1 MRRFAIACAV
11 ALVAVGVSSVPARAA
26 APRDQ
31 GWWTVT
37 TPGPTPLP
45 AQLPAQPP
53 GPPDVPARGLLVQ
66 AGAGAAMPSAYA
78 ALLYEL
84 DPGTTAGKL
93 TLVVAPSSVTTPMAT
108 LQLCQLL
115 QPINH
120 PEQGGPIADAPP
132 FNCGKSAKAAPSA
145 DGKTY
150 SFDASAL
157 VSDNLLAVALLPTG
171 PTDRVVFSAP
181 DDSSLTTQ
189 AGDASGGAAPSDSG
203 AIAAPSDTTPAPV
216 DTTGLATGAATSPSL
231 ADSLPGAAATGPSS
245 VAPSP
250 AAAPPRSSGDTGV
263 FVPTVSTGAEK
274 ATPIL
279 VILFIV
285 LGFAGTVLWLFA
297 GRQHSTSV
305 VIG

>member
-1 MRRFAIACAV
+1 MRRFLIGCAV
-11 ALVAVGVSSVPARAA
+11 ALLAVGVSSVPARAD

-37 TPGPTPLP
+37 TPGATPLP

-53 GPPDVPARGLLVQ
+53 GPPDVPARGLLIQ
-66 AGAGAAMPSAYA
+66 AGAGNTMPSAYA

-84 DPGTTAGKL
+84 DQGTTAGKL
-93 TLVVAPSSVTTPMAT
+93 TLAVAPNTLTTPMAT

-150 SFDASAL
+150 TFDAGGL
-157 VSDNLLAVALLPTG
+157 VSDNLLAVAILPTG
-171 PTDRVVFSAP
+171 PTDRVVFNAP
-181 DDSSLTTQ
+181 DASSLATQ
-189 AGDASGGAAPSDSG
+189 AGDSSGGPAPSDSAAVAAPSDS
-203 AIAAPSDTTPAPV
+203 AAAPAPLDTS
-216 DTTGLATGAATSPSL
+216 GLAGGGASPSL
-231 ADSLPGAAATGPSS
+231 ADSVPGAVAAGPSS
-245 VAPSP
+245 VSP
-250 AAAPPRSSGDTGV
+250 APAATPPRSTGDAGV
-263 FVPTVSTGAEK
+263 FVPTVGTGAEP

-285 LGFAGTVLWLFA
+285 GLLGGTVLWLFA
-297 GRQHSTSV
+297 GRQRPTV